1 MVNHLS
7 GREST
12 FKLYSLL
19 VNLSIFLIL
28 STNFKIIPAMIYKKQ
43 IKKAIWSALNTV
55 ETADYLLKFLNFP
68 LTFKTIGTIRLKG
81 SDLPYPFAQ
90 NIKWRNKHKV
100 VFWAN
105 MISVFIERKK
115 IPNCLH
121 SLSLSSEIIGY
132 FFLFII
138 LYLLLVEF
146 GSIFFSFLTFNIF

>member
-7 GREST
+7 GREGT

-28 STNFKIIPAMIYKKQ
+28 STNFKKIPAMIYKKQ
-43 IKKAIWSALNTV
+43 IKKVIWSALNTV

-90 NIKWRNKHKV
+90 NDRN
-100 VFWAN
+100 
-105 MISVFIERKK
+105 
-115 IPNCLH
+115 C
-121 SLSLSSEIIGY
+121 
-132 FFLFII
+132 
-138 LYLLLVEF
+138 
-146 GSIFFSFLTFNIF
+146 